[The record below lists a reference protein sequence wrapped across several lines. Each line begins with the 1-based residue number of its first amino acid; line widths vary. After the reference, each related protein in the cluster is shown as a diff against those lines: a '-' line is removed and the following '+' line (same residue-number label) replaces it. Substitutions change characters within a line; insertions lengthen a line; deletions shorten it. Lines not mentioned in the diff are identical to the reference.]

1 MIASVRGAVV
11 DISADVAVIEVGGV
25 GLAIQCTPVTAAGLR
40 RGEEA
45 TVHTSLVV
53 REDSL
58 TLYGFTDADERA
70 VFEIVQTVSGVG
82 PRVAQAIVTT
92 LRPDALRQIVAAE
105 DVVALTQVPGIGK
118 KGAQRLVLELKDKLG
133 APAIGAAGVG
143 VTATAAGGGASGW
156 QPQVHAALVGLGWST
171 RDADTALSA
180 VADEFGDAAAETDV
194 ALLLRSALQAM
205 GRPVTS
211 PVTSSVAGR

>member
-1 MIASVRGAVV
+1 VIACVRGTVIDIASEA
-11 DISADVAVIEVGGV
+11 AVIEVGGL
-25 GLAIQCTPVTAAGLR
+25 GLAIQCTPATAAGLR

-82 PRVAQAIVTT
+82 PRVAQAIIAT
-92 LRPDALRQIVAAE
+92 LRPDALRQIVASE
-105 DVVALTQVPGIGK
+105 DVDALTQVPGIGK

-133 APAIGAAGVG
+133 APTIG
-143 VTATAAGGGASGW
+143 AAGGGATPTAAGGAVGGW
-156 QPQVHAALVGLGWST
+156 QPQVHAALVGLGWT
-171 RDADTALSA
+171 VRDADGAVSA
-180 VADEFGDAAAETDV
+180 VTEEFGDAATETDV
-194 ALLLRSALQAM
+194 AVLLRSALQSM
-205 GRPVTS
+205 GRA
-211 PVTSSVAGR
+211 VAGR

>member
-1 MIASVRGAVV
+1 MIASVRGAV
-11 DISADVAVIEVGGV
+11 IDVGPDAVVIEVGGL
-25 GLAIQCTPVTAAGLR
+25 GLAIQCTPATAAGLR

-70 VFEIVQTVSGVG
+70 VFEVLQTVSGVG
-82 PRVAQAIVTT
+82 PRLAQAMLAA
-92 LRPDALRQIVAAE
+92 LRPDALRQIVASE

-133 APAIGAAGVG
+133 APSIGAAGGRVM
-143 VTATAAGGGASGW
+143 TTAAGGPAGAW
-156 QPQVHAALVGLGWST
+156 QPQVHAALVGLGWSA
-171 RDADTALSA
+171 RDADAALSA

-194 ALLLRSALQAM
+194 AVLLRSALQSM
-205 GRPVTS
+205 GRA
-211 PVTSSVAGR
+211 VAGR

>member
-1 MIASVRGAVV
+1 MIASVRGAVI
-11 DISADVAVIEVGGV
+11 DIAADVAVIEVGGL
-25 GLAIQCTPVTAAGLR
+25 GLAIQCTPATTAGLR

-82 PRVAQAIVTT
+82 PRVAQAIIAT
-92 LRPDALRQIVAAE
+92 LRPDALRQIVASE

-133 APAIGAAGVG
+133 PPGFGAAGGDITV
-143 VTATAAGGGASGW
+143 VATGASGGGW
-156 QPQVHAALVGLGWST
+156 QPQVHAALVGLGWSG
-171 RDADTALSA
+171 RDADGALSA
-180 VADEFGDAAAETDV
+180 VAEEFGDAASETDV
-194 ALLLRSALQAM
+194 AILLRSALQSM
-205 GRPVTS
+205 GRA
-211 PVTSSVAGR
+211 VAGR

>member
-11 DISADVAVIEVGGV
+11 DVSADVAVIEVGGL
-25 GLAIQCTPVTAAGLR
+25 GLAIQCTPATAAVLR

-58 TLYGFTDADERA
+58 TLYGFADADERG

-82 PRVAQAIVTT
+82 PRVAQAIIAT

-133 APAIGAAGVG
+133 SPSVGVRGTGGAASS
-143 VTATAAGGGASGW
+143 AGGVAGGW
-156 QPQVHAALVGLGWST
+156 QPQVHAALVGLGWSA

-180 VADEFGDAAAETDV
+180 VADEFGDAAADTDV
-194 ALLLRSALQAM
+194 AVLLRTALQSM
-205 GRPVTS
+205 GR
-211 PVTSSVAGR
+211 SVAGR

>member
-1 MIASVRGAVV
+1 MIASVRGVV
-11 DISADVAVIEVGGV
+11 IDVAADVAVIEVGGL
-25 GLAIQCTPVTAAGLR
+25 GMAIQCTPATIAGLR

-82 PRVAQAIVTT
+82 PRVAQAIIAT
-92 LRPDALRQIVAAE
+92 LRPDALRQIVASE

-133 APAIGAAGVG
+133 SPAISAAGG
-143 VTATAAGGGASGW
+143 RASTTAAGGAAGGW
-156 QPQVHAALVGLGWST
+156 QPQVHAALVGLGWSA
-171 RDADTALSA
+171 RDADAALSA

-194 ALLLRSALQAM
+194 AVLLRSALQSM
-205 GRPVTS
+205 GR
-211 PVTSSVAGR
+211 SVAGR

>member
-1 MIASVRGAVV
+1 MIASIRGAVIDV
-11 DISADVAVIEVGGV
+11 AADVAVIEVGGL
-25 GLAIQCTPVTAAGLR
+25 GLAIQCTPATAAGLR

-82 PRVAQAIVTT
+82 PRVAQAIIAT
-92 LRPDALRQIVAAE
+92 LRPDALRQIVASE

-133 APAIGAAGVG
+133 APSIGSAGSAG
-143 VTATAAGGGASGW
+143 LVTATAGSAAGW
-156 QPQVHAALVGLGWST
+156 QAQVHAALVGLGWT
-171 RDADTALSA
+171 ARDADGAVSA
-180 VADEFGDAAAETDV
+180 VADEFGDAATETDV
-194 ALLLRSALQAM
+194 AVLLRSALQSM
-205 GRPVTS
+205 GRA
-211 PVTSSVAGR
+211 VAGR

>member
-1 MIASVRGAVV
+1 MIASVRGAVI
-11 DISADVAVIEVGGV
+11 DIATDVAVIEVGGL
-25 GLAIQCTPVTAAGLR
+25 GLAIQCTPATTAGLR

-70 VFEIVQTVSGVG
+70 VFEVLQTVSGVG
-82 PRVAQAIVTT
+82 PRLAQGMLAA

-133 APAIGAAGVG
+133 SPAVG
-143 VTATAAGGGASGW
+143 VPGGGVLATATGPAPGGW
-156 QPQVHAALVGLGWST
+156 QLQVHAALVGLGWSA
-171 RDADTALSA
+171 RDADTAVSA
-180 VADEFGDAAAETDV
+180 VAAEFGDAAADTDV
-194 ALLLRSALQAM
+194 AVLLRSALQSM
-205 GRPVTS
+205 GRG
-211 PVTSSVAGR
+211 VASR